1 MNKRQ
6 KLKKKKRDYVGF
18 VYKIDIAKEMRED
31 SIAHLVKSY
40 FTVGTVHN
48 DELFKYDNV
57 TGKLLVSEK
66 ALNYLIK
73 LCDSG
78 LLEKDYDFKLVP
90 ELRIFNDEEINDDY

>member
-1 MNKRQ
+1 MNRRQ
-6 KLKKKKRDYVGF
+6 KLKKKKRDYVAF
-18 VYKIDIAKEMRED
+18 AYKIDIAKEMRED

-40 FTVGTVHN
+40 FTVGTLHN
-48 DELFKYDNV
+48 NELFKYDNV

-73 LCDSG
+73 LCDSS

-90 ELRIFNDEEINDDY
+90 ELRIFSNEENNNDY